1 MQIGF
6 QPASQTRIPQVVEF
20 MQRFY
25 AIDHYPFDEGIVRDA
40 LVGLIADDSLGRIWL
55 IEWDGTAVGYII
67 LTFSYSLEYGGRNAF
82 IDELY
87 LEENYRGQGIGTEAV
102 KFIEK
107 MCQELAV
114 KALHLEVEPGN
125 QRGQSLYRKRGFK
138 MHDRHLMTKRFTL
151 PGLPNNE
158 DNERA

>member
-6 QPASQTRIPQVVEF
+6 QPASQAHVPLLAEF

-40 LVGLIADDSLGRIWL
+40 LVGLIANDSLGRIWL
-55 IEWDGTAVGYII
+55 IEWGGIAVGYVV

-102 KFIEK
+102 RFIEE
-107 MCQELAV
+107 MCQELGV

-125 QRGQSLYRKRGFK
+125 IRGQSLYRKRGFK
-138 MHDRHLMTKRFTL
+138 MHERHLMTRRFAFL
-151 PGLPNNE
+151 CLSAGG
-158 DNERA
+158 DNPQS